1 MRIKPFNIK
10 IMNMK
15 SSIYKVFASF
25 ICLLS
30 LEVYSQQR
38 PQYTQYM
45 YNTMTVNP
53 GYTGSL
59 GTLYGVGVY
68 RAQWTGIDGAP
79 VSQNV
84 SVHSPLNNEALG
96 LGLNLANETLGPASQ
111 VFADINFSYSIRVS
125 QTTKLGLGLKAGAK
139 LLNVDFSKGT
149 YLDPNDV
156 LLSQNID
163 NKLNPTIGA
172 GAFLYSEKWYLGLSV
187 PDFISDDYFD
197 DESNAV
203 AKEEIQFYMIGG
215 YVFDLSSDFKFKPAF
230 LVQYSQNLPT
240 TVDVSANFMFRD
252 RFILGAAYRYE
263 DAISGLAGFH
273 ITESFFL
280 GYSYDYTISQFTN
293 YTKGSHEIVLT
304 YTLPFK
310 VKGVYSPRFF

>member
-1 MRIKPFNIK
+1 
-10 IMNMK
+10 MNKK
-15 SSIYKVFASF
+15 SSLYKVFAIL

-30 LEVYSQQR
+30 LEVYSQNR

-59 GTLYGVGVY
+59 GTFYGVGVY
-68 RAQWTGIDGAP
+68 RAQWTGIEGAP
-79 VSQNV
+79 ISQNV
-84 SVHSPLNNEALG
+84 AIHSPLSNEALG

-111 VFADINFSYSIRVS
+111 VFADANFSYSIKVS

-139 LLNVDFSKGT
+139 LLNVDFSKGS
-149 YLDPNDV
+149 YLDPNDP

-163 NKLNPTIGA
+163 NRVNPTIGA
-172 GAFLYSEKWYLGLSV
+172 GAFLYSDKWYLGLSV
-187 PDFISDDYFD
+187 PDFISDKFFD
-197 DESNAV
+197 DESNSV

-230 LVQYSQNLPT
+230 LVQYSQNLPLT
-240 TVDVSANFMFRD
+240 ADVSANFLFKE
-252 RFILGAAYRYE
+252 RFTLGVAYRYE
-263 DAISGLAGFH
+263 DAVSGLAGFN
-273 ITESFFL
+273 INQSFFI
-280 GYSYDYTISQFTN
+280 GYSYDYTTSEFTN

-304 YTLPFK
+304 YTLPI
-310 VKGVYSPRFF
+310 KGRAVYSPRFF